1 MLRGGVYLTFH
12 AGEGLEVIILEAK
25 TPQTQEAL
33 PTQPEKNARESSP
46 L

>member
-1 MLRGGVYLTFH
+1 MLRGGVYLPFH
-12 AGEGLEVIILEAK
+12 AGDGLEVISLEAK

-33 PTQPEKNARESSP
+33 PTQPERNARESSP